1 MRFYNEHEGGGLDLV
16 QLVLLDLKTQTDAFS
31 PSTLK
36 RWKTLIV
43 LIANAYICPEP
54 RRFETYLCGQGKRRE
69 NGMEWLLLSEH
80 LLTVGE
86 NQRSVI
92 ALVIIHRRE
101 ERAFFIGCYERAA
114 MLIIKMEAV
123 N

>member
-1 MRFYNEHEGGGLDLV
+1 MASSIH
-16 QLVLLDLKTQTDAFS
+16 
-31 PSTLK
+31 
-36 RWKTLIV
+36 I
-43 LIANAYICPEP
+43 
-54 RRFETYLCGQGKRRE
+54 RRTFDSG
-69 NGMEWLLLSEH
+69 EWLLFLGH

-86 NQRSVI
+86 NHRSVI

-101 ERAFFIGCYERAA
+101 ERAFFICRYERAA